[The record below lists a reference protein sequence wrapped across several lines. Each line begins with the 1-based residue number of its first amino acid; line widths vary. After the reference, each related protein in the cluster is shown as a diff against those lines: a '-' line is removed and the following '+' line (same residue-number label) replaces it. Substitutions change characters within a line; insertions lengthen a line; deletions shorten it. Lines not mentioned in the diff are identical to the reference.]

1 MYHKDNQIQLKNWG
15 KEIDTYKIVSLD
27 THRILEIV
35 MVCPDSC
42 SLQLLILIVYSVATY
57 YTAS

>member
-42 SLQLLILIVYSVATY
+42 FLQHMILIVYSVAT
-57 YTAS
+57 